1 LTLPA
6 LEAIVRK
13 DRVNAMGLLEDLL
26 KEIERQ
32 LKALPYD
39 PEFSVAI

>member
-1 LTLPA
+1 MT
-6 LEAIVRK
+6 
-13 DRVNAMGLLEDLL
+13 AMRLLEDHL
-26 KEIERQ
+26 KEVEHQ